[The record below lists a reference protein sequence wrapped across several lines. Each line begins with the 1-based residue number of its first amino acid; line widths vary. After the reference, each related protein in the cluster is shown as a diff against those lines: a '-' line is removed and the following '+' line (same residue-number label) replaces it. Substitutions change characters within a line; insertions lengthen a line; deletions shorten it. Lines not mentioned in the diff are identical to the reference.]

1 MSLNRLAFLLLF
13 LITGTWATA
22 QKKDS
27 VVFSVGGEPVTIKEF
42 RYIYEKNNASD
53 PNLYKTTN
61 LRDYLNL
68 YINFKLKVKEA
79 RDLGLDTTEKFV
91 KEYTGYRNQLAQ
103 PYLTDRS
110 VSQSLIDEGYVRMK
124 EELRASHILIPV
136 SMEASPKDSMEA
148 YNKIMEAYNKAIKGD
163 DFEALA
169 REYSKDPSVANN
181 GGDLGYFTAFQ
192 MIYPFESAAYNIKKV
207 GDISKPVRTRFGY
220 HVIKLTDRRPY
231 RGEVQVRHILVNSN
245 DNEPKEK
252 KQIAKNKIDSLYSL
266 LQKGAEFTAL
276 ARQHSDHVQSKASG
290 GELPNF
296 NSFSQ
301 YPDEFK
307 NAAFSLAKDGDFSK
321 PFQTPFGWHIVQRVS
336 VKPLQSQKEM
346 DEYLKTRIARDTRS
360 EKSKDAAIKQFKKS
374 YGFKE
379 NKKSF
384 KKFSKYVDTT
394 LLKGNWVFSPVRS
407 IKRTMFTLDG
417 KNHTQEDFAK
427 WLQKHQ
433 QANRFNDVKFALNQ
447 YYKEYVDE
455 TVYNYQDQQLETKY
469 PEFSNVAK
477 EYKEGILLF
486 EITDQKV
493 WGKAMQDTVGLKAFY
508 DKNKEK
514 YRWQERADVTVFDLR
529 DKAAVA
535 PFMQKLKTGKKPVEE
550 LTNEYIKKDPL
561 SLNYKSLLVERKD
574 NAIVDTLSLWKPG
587 VFEVGEVDGRY
598 YVVKI
603 NKIIKPDYK
612 KLSEIKGVVIADY
625 QEFLEKQWLAD
636 LRRKYKVE
644 INEPLVNSLI
654 KQ

>member
-1 MSLNRLAFLLLF
+1 MILNRLALLLVL
-13 LITGTWATA
+13 LITANAANA

-27 VVFSVGGEPVTIKEF
+27 VVFSVGNEPVTLQEF
-42 RYIYEKNNASD
+42 KYIYEKNNAAD
-53 PNLYKTTN
+53 PNLYKQTN
-61 LRDYLNL
+61 LKDYLDL

-79 RDLGLDTTEKFV
+79 KELGLDTTDKFV
-91 KEYTGYRNQLAQ
+91 KEFLSYRNQLAQ

-136 SMEASPKDSMEA
+136 GMEASPKDTLEA
-148 YNKIMEAYNKAIKGD
+148 WNKIMEVYNKALKTD

-192 MIYPFESAAYNIKKV
+192 MIYPFESAAYNLKKT
-207 GDISKPVRTRFGY
+207 GEISKPVRTRFGY
-220 HVIKLTDRRPY
+220 HIIKLTDRRPY
-231 RGEVQVRHILVNSN
+231 RGEIQVRHILINSN
-245 DNEPKEK
+245 ENEPKDK
-252 KQIAKNKIDSLYSL
+252 KQIAKSKIDSLYSL
-266 LQKGAEFTAL
+266 LQKGADFTEL

-307 NAAFSLAKDGDFSK
+307 NAAFSLATDGDFSK
-321 PFQTPFGWHIVQRVS
+321 PFQTPFGWHIVQRVN
-336 VKPLQSQKEM
+336 VKPLQTQKEL
-346 DEYLKTRIARDTRS
+346 DEYLKTRIARDSRS
-360 EKSKDAAIKQFKKS
+360 EKSKDAAIQQFKKNFN
-374 YGFKE
+374 YKE
-379 NKKSF
+379 SKKAV
-384 KKFSKYVDTT
+384 KKFAKNVDTT
-394 LLKGNWVFSPVRS
+394 LLKGSWALSPKS
-407 IKRTMFTLDG
+407 KLKGNMFTLDG
-417 KNHTQEDFAK
+417 KAYTQKDFADY
-427 WLQKHQ
+427 LQKNQ
-433 QANRFNDVKFALNQ
+433 QAGRFNDTRFALNQ
-447 YYKEYVDE
+447 YFKEFVDE
-455 TVYNYQDQQLETKY
+455 TVYTYQDKQLETKF

-493 WGKAMQDTVGLKAFY
+493 WGKAMSDTTGLKEFY
-508 DKNKEK
+508 EKNKEK
-514 YRWQERADVTVFDLR
+514 YRWQERADVTIFDLR

-535 PFMQKLKTGKKPVEE
+535 PFMQKLKTGKKSAEE

-561 SLNYKSLLVERKD
+561 SLNYKNLTVERKD

-603 NKIIKPDYK
+603 NKILKPDYK
-612 KLSEIKGVVIADY
+612 KLSEIKGIVIADY
-625 QEFLEKQWLAD
+625 QEHLENQWLAD

-644 INEPLVNSLI
+644 VNDTVVSALV
-654 KQ
+654 KP

>member
-27 VVFSVGGEPVTIKEF
+27 VVFSVGGVPVTIDEF
-42 RYIYEKNNASD
+42 RYIYEKNNAAD
-53 PNLYKTTN
+53 PNLYKSTN

-68 YINFKLKVKEA
+68 YVNFKLKVKEA
-79 RDLGLDTTEKFV
+79 KDLGLDTSDKFV
-91 KEYTGYRNQLAQ
+91 KEFLSYRNQLAQ
-103 PYLTDRS
+103 PYLTDRQ

-136 SMEASPKDSMEA
+136 SMEASPKDSLEA
-148 YNKIMEAYNKAIKGD
+148 YNKIMEVYNKAMKGD

-192 MIYPFESAAYNIKKV
+192 MIYPFESAAYNLKKV
-207 GDISKPVRTRFGY
+207 GEISKPVRTRFGY
-220 HVIKLTDRRPY
+220 HIIKLTDRRPY
-231 RGEVQVRHILVNSN
+231 RGEIQVRHILINSN
-245 DNEPKEK
+245 ESEPKEK

-266 LQKGAEFTAL
+266 LQKGADFAEL
-276 ARQHSDHVQSKASG
+276 ARQHSDHVQSKTSG

-307 NAAFSLAKDGDFSK
+307 NAAFSLSKDGDFSK
-321 PFQTPFGWHIVQRVS
+321 PFQTPFGWHIVQRMS
-336 VKPLQSQKEM
+336 VKPLQTQKEM
-346 DEYLKTRIARDTRS
+346 DEYLKTRIARDSRS
-360 EKSKDAAIKQFKKS
+360 EKSKDAAIQQFKKN
-374 YGFKE
+374 YHFKE
-379 NKKSF
+379 KKNAV
-384 KKFSKYVDTT
+384 KKFKHADST
-394 LLKGNWVFSPVRS
+394 LLKGSWSVPSISKTREMFS
-407 IKRTMFTLDG
+407 LDG
-417 KNHTQEDFAK
+417 KKYTDLDFAK
-427 WLQKHQ
+427 WLQKKQ
-433 QANRFNDVKFALNQ
+433 QAGRFNDVKYALKQ
-447 YYKEYVDE
+447 YYKEFIDE
-455 TVYNYQDQQLETKY
+455 TVYNYQDQQLESKY
-469 PEFSNVAK
+469 PEFANVAK

-493 WGKAMQDTVGLKAFY
+493 WGKAMQDSVGLKNFY
-508 DKNKEK
+508 EKNKEK
-514 YRWQERADVTVFDLR
+514 YRWQERADVTIFDLR

-535 PFMQKLKTGKKPVEE
+535 PFMQKLKTSKKSVED

-561 SLNYKSLLVERKD
+561 SLNYKNLIVERKD
-574 NAIVDTLSLWKPG
+574 NSIVDTLSLWKPG
-587 VFEVGEVDGRY
+587 VFEVGDVDGRF

-603 NKIIKPDYK
+603 NKILPPDYK
-612 KLSEIKGVVIADY
+612 KLSEIKGIVIADY
-625 QEFLEKQWLAD
+625 QEYLEKQWLAD
-636 LRRKYKVE
+636 LRSKYKVE